1 MRKISRA
8 KRKNGGKPA
17 QAVVT
22 WLLCMLAV
30 CILIKSIAGSELGK
44 KIETELQNFAMRD
57 GTAETI
63 LSMEMGSPFKNM
75 GLVNV
80 ALGAP
85 DAPEEAGE
93 TDSDA
98 QETVVGES
106 AIPEEIE
113 PEDIQTE
120 QIETFGKTVYDL
132 VEGNVFTS
140 GQTLDNSVIELDNTT
155 GYEVDTNALLN
166 QPLNMTINPEEPTVL
181 IVHTHGSEA
190 YTPAGDDIYA
200 ESDSYRTEDNN
211 YNVVRVGEELKNC
224 LEAYGISVIH
234 NTTLHDYPS
243 YNGAYDRAAVTIS
256 DMLKQYPTI
265 KIVIDLHRDAI
276 LNMDGSVYKSTAN
289 VNGSEC
295 SQLLFVMGTDKLGA
309 NFPHW
314 QENLQMAVKLQYALE
329 NMYPSITKPILISEY
344 GYNQGATNGSMI
356 LEVGCNGNTLQE
368 SLAAVRY
375 FADGAAEVIASAI
388 EKN

>member
-8 KRKNGGKPA
+8 KRKSGGKPA

-22 WLLCMLAV
+22 WLLCMLAA
-30 CILIKSIAGSELGK
+30 CILIKAVAGSELGK
-44 KIETELQNFAMRD
+44 KIEANLQNFAMKD

-63 LSMEMGSPFKNM
+63 LNMEMGSPFKNM

-80 ALGAP
+80 AM
-85 DAPEEAGE
+85 DAPAAQVDGSEDTGG
-93 TDSDA
+93 T
-98 QETVVGES
+98 QETGVGES
-106 AIPEEIE
+106 PIPEEVE
-113 PEDIQTE
+113 PALPE
-120 QIETFGKTVYDL
+120 QVEMMGKTVYDL
-132 VEGNVFTS
+132 VEGNIFTS
-140 GQTLDNSVIELDNTT
+140 GQTLDASVIELDNTT
-155 GYEVDTNALLN
+155 GYEVDTGALLN

-190 YTPAGDDIYA
+190 YTPAGDDMYA
-200 ESDSYRTEDNN
+200 ETDSYRTEDNN

-243 YNGAYDRAAVTIS
+243 YNGAYDRAAATIS
-256 DMLKQYPTI
+256 SMLQQYPTI

-276 LNMDGSVYKSTAN
+276 LNMDGSVYKSTAE

-309 NFPHW
+309 DFPHW
-314 QENLQMAVKLQYALE
+314 QENLQMAIKLQYALE